1 MYFLPC
7 HAKFSD
13 VAQQLCLN
21 VAQLAVSK
29 TEIHAQAQRASRTIQ
44 IENGAVPLPDNV
56 NVRRQMI
63 VWVDNHSRTPQ
74 SQDGWH
80 ESRVS

>member
-13 VAQQLCLN
+13 VVQQLCLN

-29 TEIHAQAQRASRTIQ
+29 TEIHAQAKRASRTIQ
-44 IENGAVPLPDNV
+44 IENGAVPPA
-56 NVRRQMI
+56 
-63 VWVDNHSRTPQ
+63 
-74 SQDGWH
+74 G
-80 ESRVS
+80 

>member
-13 VAQQLCLN
+13 VVQQLYLN

-44 IENGAVPLPDNV
+44 VENGAVPLPDNV
-56 NVRRQMI
+56 NVRRPMI
-63 VWVDNHSRTPQ
+63 VWVDNDSRAPQ
-74 SQDGWH
+74 SQDGRH
-80 ESRVS
+80 ERSVP